1 MTCFRKAAPL
11 VLTLCA
17 ALMAQTACAT
27 APEVPL
33 PVATSKISHDPFFAG
48 LVSRARHLESE
59 TKAFTP
65 TLELLQEPKFK
76 TYTQAIRNL
85 SADDQK
91 GHMTLKAR
99 GTDNDLKCIMKGLS
113 LDLNIKMDAVLTAK
127 SNAEVGIALDNMAAL
142 LSDHIDVIVTPATA
156 DSGLD
161 CVIEFG
167 NT

>member
-1 MTCFRKAAPL
+1 MTCFRKAVPL

-27 APEVPL
+27 AP
-33 PVATSKISHDPFFAG
+33 VASSAAPTSKISRDPFFAG
-48 LVSRARHLESE
+48 LVTRARRLESE

-65 TLELLQEPKFK
+65 ALDLLQQPKFK
-76 TYTQAIRNL
+76 IYTQAIRNL

-113 LDLNIKMDAVLTAK
+113 LDLNIKMDAILTAK
-127 SNAEVGIALDNMAAL
+127 SDAEVGTALNNMAAL
-142 LSDHIDVIVTPATA
+142 LRDHIDVIVTPATA

>member
-1 MTCFRKAAPL
+1 MTRFRKAAPL

-27 APEVPL
+27 AP
-33 PVATSKISHDPFFAG
+33 VAISSAPTSKISREPFFAD
-48 LVSRARHLESE
+48 LVTRARYLETE
-59 TKAFTP
+59 TKGFTP
-65 TLELLQEPKFK
+65 ALALLQQPKFL
-76 TYTQAIRNL
+76 TYTKAIRTL

-113 LDLNIKMDAVLTAK
+113 LDLNIKMDAILAAK
-127 SNAEVGIALDNMAAL
+127 SDAEVGTALDNMAAL
-142 LSDHIDVIVTPATA
+142 LSDNIDVIVTPATT